1 MHDGSLVIAR
11 PTDSDELLLLF
22 HGVGASAQD
31 LVPLGEALAR
41 ARPRATV
48 VSVEAPHP
56 SALGRG
62 REWFSVVGV
71 TEENRPGR
79 IASAMP
85 LFLGAISR
93 WHRGLKS
100 SESSNGNQP
109 GARRTLVFANGEVL
123 HEDLDAWDADKHEY
137 QYRMSE
143 ANVKALPASSY
154 SAILRVSAAEQGT
167 RVEWKSRAYRGDT
180 GNEPSESLS
189 DEAVTQALQQFF
201 ATGLAELKAKAE
213 AAP

>member
-1 MHDGSLVIAR
+1 MLTRFRTGLA
-11 PTDSDELLLLF
+11 TLTLLLAPAAMA
-22 HGVGASAQD
+22 HGPTPQKIVATIDIAAPVD
-31 LVPLGEALAR
+31 RVWALA
-41 ARPRATV
+41 
-48 VSVEAPHP
+48 
-56 SALGRG
+56 GD
-62 REWFSVVGV
+62 F
-71 TEENRPGR
+71 
-79 IASAMP
+79 
-85 LFLGAISR
+85 GAISR

-180 GNEPSESLS
+180 GNEPPESLS